1 MKLKK
6 RQIQQKF
13 NQASTTYDQVALV
26 QRECAKKLVGH
37 LTNFFPKFYPN
48 TILDIGTGTGYIPEL
63 LLSTFS
69 QSSFTLNDLSPEMLK
84 KTKEKLGK
92 NRKID
97 FIQGDMDNLNFG
109 FKELVTS
116 NFAMQWSSDLHNIL
130 ARLHK
135 KSDVLAFSCLLDGT
149 FKEWGEIFE
158 KCELPNPTFHYPIK
172 KELENYIL
180 SLRPQKYFF
189 DSKEFVLDFSSPL
202 KFLKYLKELGA
213 NTGGQEIPIKDI
225 LRLLRNNL
233 GGFSVTYNVFFAL
246 IGGK

>member
-6 RQIQQKF
+6 SEIQQKF

-26 QRECAKKLVGH
+26 QRECAKKLVCH

-48 TILDIGTGTGYIPEL
+48 TILDLGTGTGYIPEL
-63 LLSTFS
+63 LLNTFS
-69 QSSFTLNDLSPEMLK
+69 KSSFTLNDLAPDMLK
-84 KTKEKLGK
+84 RTKEKLGK
-92 NRKID
+92 NKQID
-97 FIQGDMDNLNFG
+97 FIQGDMDNLNFDH
-109 FKELVTS
+109 KELITS
-116 NFAMQWSSDLHNIL
+116 NFAMQWSSDLHHIL
-130 ARLHK
+130 AKLYN

-149 FKEWGEIFE
+149 LKEWGDIFE
-158 KCELPNPTFHYPIK
+158 KYQLPNPTYHYPIK

-180 SLRPQKYFF
+180 SLGPQEYFF
-189 DSKEFVLDFSSPL
+189 DAQEFVLDFSSPL

-225 LRLLRNNL
+225 LRLLKNDL

-246 IGGK
+246 VGGK